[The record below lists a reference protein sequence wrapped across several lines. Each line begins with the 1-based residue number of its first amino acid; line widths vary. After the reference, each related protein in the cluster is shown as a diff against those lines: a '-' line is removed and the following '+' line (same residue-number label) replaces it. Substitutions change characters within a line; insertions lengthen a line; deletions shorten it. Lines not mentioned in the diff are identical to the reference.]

1 MEEVGLEVVVLV
13 AEVVVEADWVEEG
26 SGAVDL
32 VEEEDLAAVEEA
44 GSGEAVL
51 VAQGLGEEAD
61 WAVAGW
67 EVEVGL
73 EVVEEA
79 DWAEGVQEA

>member
-1 MEEVGLEVVVLV
+1 MGSGAAAAVEEVGLEVVVLV

-51 VAQGLGEEAD
+51 VAQG
-61 WAVAGW
+61 
-67 EVEVGL
+67 
-73 EVVEEA
+73 
-79 DWAEGVQEA
+79 